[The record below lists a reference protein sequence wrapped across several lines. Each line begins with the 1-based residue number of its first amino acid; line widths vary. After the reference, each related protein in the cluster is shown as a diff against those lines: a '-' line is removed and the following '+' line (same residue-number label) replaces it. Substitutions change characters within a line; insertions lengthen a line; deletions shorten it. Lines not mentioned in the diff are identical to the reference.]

1 MKNQNRTLVLSALF
15 TMFTSGALFAEQIQI
30 GEREFKSHC
39 AGCHGLDGMGNG
51 PFVEFLT
58 KKPSTLTNLAQ
69 KNQGVFPYRQVYEI
83 IDGRYQIGAHG
94 TRDMPIW
101 GERYGMEIIRQ
112 YGEFGTEHPQT
123 SHCRILE
130 LMFFLATIQEQ

>member
-1 MKNQNRTLVLSALF
+1 MKSQNRIFVLLVLF
-15 TMFTSGALFAEQIQI
+15 TQFIPGALFAEQVQI

-58 KKPSTLTNLAQ
+58 KKPGSLTNLAQ
-69 KNQGVFPYRQVYEI
+69 KNQGIFPYSQVYEI

-101 GERYGMEIIRQ
+101 GDRYRMEIIRQ
-112 YGEFGTEHPQT
+112 YGEFGDEHPQI

-130 LMFFLATIQEQ
+130 LVFFLATLQEQ

>member
-1 MKNQNRTLVLSALF
+1 MKNQNRTLVLSVLF

-83 IDGRYQIGAHG
+83 IDGRHQI
-94 TRDMPIW
+94 
-101 GERYGMEIIRQ
+101 
-112 YGEFGTEHPQT
+112 
-123 SHCRILE
+123 
-130 LMFFLATIQEQ
+130 